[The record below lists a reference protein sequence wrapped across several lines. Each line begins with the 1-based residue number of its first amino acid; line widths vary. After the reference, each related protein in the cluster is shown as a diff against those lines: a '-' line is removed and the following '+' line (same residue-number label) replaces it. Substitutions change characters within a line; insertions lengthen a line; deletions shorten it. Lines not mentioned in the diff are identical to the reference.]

1 MKGGVEMKKFLI
13 VILVITLI
21 LGTSLL
27 GVAKTKVRL
36 SEVVHSIFYAPQ
48 YVALEKGFFADEGL
62 EIEVSTAWGGDK
74 AATSLMSDHAD
85 IALIG
90 PEPTIYIYQQGADNY
105 LVNFAQ
111 LTQKAGSF
119 LVAREEMPDFNL
131 EDLRGKKIV
140 GNRPGGAPEMV
151 MEYTLRHNG
160 IEPFEDVN
168 IITNLDF
175 TANAPAF
182 KNGLGDFVQ
191 LFEPKAS
198 QLEKMGAGKV
208 VASFGELGGEVPYT
222 VYMAQKDYIANNP
235 QVIQKFSNAVYRA
248 QKWTYAHSSQE
259 IAEVIRPFFPNLDFD
274 ILVKVVNRYKEQDT
288 WAYNPI
294 LSAEELDYWQDI
306 IIEAGEL
313 DKKVDYNIIV
323 NTEFAKKAIE
333 NLK

>member
-1 MKGGVEMKKFLI
+1 
-13 VILVITLI
+13 
-21 LGTSLL
+21 
-27 GVAKTKVRL
+27 
-36 SEVVHSIFYAPQ
+36 
-48 YVALEKGFFADEGL
+48 
-62 EIEVSTAWGGDK
+62 
-74 AATSLMSDHAD
+74 
-85 IALIG
+85 
-90 PEPTIYIYQQGADNY
+90 
-105 LVNFAQ
+105 
-111 LTQKAGSF
+111 
-119 LVAREEMPDFNL
+119 
-131 EDLRGKKIV
+131 
-140 GNRPGGAPEMV
+140 
-151 MEYTLRHNG
+151 LRHNG